1 MKNKKTVIWIV
12 LLAVVLAAAL
22 LIWKS
27 CGSKDPEAPDNRTEN
42 AEPADNTENTDNTDN
57 TAPADN
63 TENTENG
70 ENTENAENAENTE
83 PNENGESGEG
93 SASIIE
99 DGGDLVI
106 VIPDDQGSGGL

>member
-27 CGSKDPEAPDNRTEN
+27 CGSKDPQAPDNRTEN
-42 AEPADNTENTDNTDN
+42 AEPADNTENTDNT
-57 TAPADN
+57 APADN
-63 TENTENG
+63 AENAENSENTENA
-70 ENTENAENAENTE
+70 ENAENAENTE

-93 SASIIE
+93 GASIIE